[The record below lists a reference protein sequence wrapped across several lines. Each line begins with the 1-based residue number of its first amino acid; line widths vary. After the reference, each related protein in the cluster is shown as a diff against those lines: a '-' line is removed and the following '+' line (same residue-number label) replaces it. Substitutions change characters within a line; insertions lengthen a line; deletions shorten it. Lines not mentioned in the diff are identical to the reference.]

1 MMMMMTCVCL
11 YYLDSKAT
19 NLRMIK
25 EVSYFKRRG
34 AAPSLTV
41 LLIICVLL
49 RCRESIALYRGGG
62 VLDEMRGCED
72 GA

>member
-49 RCRESIALYRGGG
+49 RCRKSA
-62 VLDEMRGCED
+62 
-72 GA
+72 